1 MEREKKKIQFD
12 VIGCPSWSFRFSF
25 LQTGGF
31 AKGVDAVR
39 SVTRRR
45 TVSVLLFGASCR
57 SRSQFSAHAK
67 PKKKRKTKKV
77 KIQLISFGKEMSIGV
92 GMCVPPP
99 VTRYAGAKEEN
110 RQKRI

>member
-1 MEREKKKIQFD
+1 LDGKREKKIQFD
-12 VIGCPSWSFRFSF
+12 VIGCPSWSFLFLFF

-92 GMCVPPP
+92 GMCVPP
-99 VTRYAGAKEEN
+99 R
-110 RQKRI
+110 